1 VCTVKYDARYPAKAM
16 RYLAILR
23 DTLWGWCRRGWFSIQ
38 CKCNIF
44 QHPRLPTPP
53 ARAPWTVAASRLE
66 QYNDGRAVVVLLKTR
81 VKSEQTLARNRV
93 WKSRSWWQ
101 YDASPTTQP
110 QIMNTKGAIARRMR
124 SSRTR
129 CVYPMSQHHNRA
141 QRSTCGRLHLASSL
155 RSAGELHLLGR
166 RSSSTYF
173 GERS

>member
-1 VCTVKYDARYPAKAM
+1 MQYAS
-16 RYLAILR
+16 AIGLYSR
-23 DTLWGWCRRGWFSIQ
+23 MTHVRRPGWCGRGWVSIQ
-38 CKCNIF
+38 CKCNILKY
-44 QHPRLPTPP
+44 PRLATPP

-81 VKSEQTLARNRV
+81 VKSEQTLLRNRV

-141 QRSTCGRLHLASSL
+141 QRSPCGRLHLACSL
-155 RSAGELHLLGR
+155 RSAGELRLLGR